1 MKKYWQNFSTRI
13 DALTLRERALLFAG
27 AAGVLIFLVFFFALN
42 PNYAKQRNML
52 QEMAQQQDKIA
63 VVEVEI
69 AQTIEAHT
77 IDPDAAD
84 RARLAKIRADA
95 QSLSASLT
103 DMQAGMVAPE
113 RMTAMLEQIVRAHR
127 GLRLK
132 SLRTLGERAPE
143 SAAAAPA
150 ALAGAATPTVAAA
163 GDPAIA
169 ELLHRHGVE
178 LVVQGSYGDLVSYMA
193 ALENMQGRI
202 FWGSAELKVDTWP
215 DATLSLTVYTINL
228 DKKWLKL

>member
-1 MKKYWQNFSTRI
+1 MKKYWQTISTRI
-13 DALTLRERALLFAG
+13 DALTLRERAMLFAG
-27 AAGVLIFLVFFFALN
+27 AAGVLIFMVFFFALN
-42 PNYAKQRNML
+42 PNYARQRNML

-63 VVEVEI
+63 VVEGEI

-84 RARLAKIRADA
+84 LARLAKIRADV

-132 SLRTLGERAPE
+132 SLRTLGERVPDAPVAAPVAL
-143 SAAAAPA
+143 AAAAP
-150 ALAGAATPTVAAA
+150 

-169 ELLHRHGVE
+169 ELLHRHEVE

-202 FWGSAELKVDTWP
+202 FWRSAELKVDSWP

>member
-1 MKKYWQNFSTRI
+1 MKKYWHNLSTRI
-13 DALTLRERALLFAG
+13 DALTLRERAMLFAG
-27 AAGVLIFLVFFFALN
+27 AAGVLIFMVFFFALN

-52 QEMAQQQDKIA
+52 QEMGQQQDKIA
-63 VVEVEI
+63 IVEGEI

-84 RARLAKIRADA
+84 RVRLAKLRADT
-95 QSLSASLT
+95 QSLTASLT

-113 RMTAMLEQIVRAHR
+113 RMTGMLEQIVRAHR

-132 SLRTLGERAPE
+132 SLRTLGESLP
-143 SAAAAPA
+143 AAAAPA
-150 ALAGAATPTVAAA
+150 LPGAAASATAAP

-169 ELLHRHGVE
+169 ELLHRHRVE
-178 LVVQGSYGDLVSYMA
+178 LVVQGSYGELVSYMA
-193 ALENMQGRI
+193 ALENTQGRI
-202 FWGSAELKVDTWP
+202 FWDGAELKVDTWP

>member
-1 MKKYWQNFSTRI
+1 MKKNWQNISTRI
-13 DALTLRERALLFAG
+13 DALTLRERAMLFAG
-27 AAGVLIFLVFFFALN
+27 AAGVLIFMVFFFALN
-42 PNYAKQRNML
+42 PNYARQRNML

-84 RARLAKIRADA
+84 RARLAKIRTDA

-132 SLRTLGERAPE
+132 SLRTLGERAPDT
-143 SAAAAPA
+143 AAAV
-150 ALAGAATPTVAAA
+150 LAGAATPVAPAAA
-163 GDPAIA
+163 PGDPVIA

-202 FWGSAELKVDTWP
+202 FWGSAELKVDSWP